1 MRKSLLNVVLAA
13 LIVVAGSAVA
23 QDEPAMADMV
33 LEGRM
38 NAHNLIG
45 LVPEGIRLDS
55 YASGEFTEGP
65 LAGGTGE
72 WTDYLLIRHDGVRVI
87 DVRGYAEDPEGRPV
101 VWTMKGYF
109 AEPGPPP
116 LEMRIEAM
124 QDPDFEFPDVEFMVH
139 GAAWFQTMAPEFA
152 PLNYTVYAFT
162 GTLNPFQGRMRI
174 TFRPIPQQVP

>member
-13 LIVVAGSAVA
+13 LVAVAGAAMA
-23 QDEPAMADMV
+23 QDAPAVADMV
-33 LEGRM
+33 LEGQM

-65 LAGGTGE
+65 LAGAIGE

-87 DVRGYAEDPEGRPV
+87 DVRGYAEDAEGRSV

-116 LEMRIEAM
+116 LEVRIEAM
-124 QDPDFEFPDVEFMVH
+124 QAPDFEFPDVEFMIH

-152 PLNYTVYAFT
+152 QLNYTVYAFT
-162 GTLNPFQGRMRI
+162 GALNPFQGRMRI
-174 TFRPIPQQVP
+174 TFSSIADQAR